1 MKRREFIALLGG
13 AAAVWPLM
21 ARAQQPGM
29 TVIGALH
36 SGSPDA
42 FAPFDAAF
50 LQGLKVAQ
58 GFDRELAFGH
68 HGAIRLAS
76 KVRGIGYT
84 TRCKML
90 YSDKSS

>member
-1 MKRREFIALLGG
+1 MKRRSFITLLGG
-13 AAAVWPLM
+13 ALRVSIVSL
-21 ARAQQPGM
+21 R
-29 TVIGALH
+29 
-36 SGSPDA
+36 
-42 FAPFDAAF
+42 
-50 LQGLKVAQ
+50 
-58 GFDRELAFGH
+58 LAT

>member
-1 MKRREFIALLGG
+1 MKRRSFTSSRFSAARLLRG
-13 AAAVWPLM
+13 
-21 ARAQQPGM
+21 R
-29 TVIGALH
+29 
-36 SGSPDA
+36 SRR
-42 FAPFDAAF
+42 
-50 LQGLKVAQ
+50 AQ

>member
-1 MKRREFIALLGG
+1 MKRRSFITLLGG
-13 AAAVWPLM
+13 AL
-21 ARAQQPGM
+21 RGR
-29 TVIGALH
+29 
-36 SGSPDA
+36 SRR
-42 FAPFDAAF
+42 
-50 LQGLKVAQ
+50 AQ

-84 TRCKML
+84 TRCKMP

>member
-13 AAAVWPLM
+13 AAAAWPLM

-50 LQGLKVAQ
+50 LQGLKFAQ

-76 KVRGIGYT
+76 KVHGIGYT

-90 YSDKSS
+90 YADKSS